1 MPARLE
7 TRSEGLSTQASPR
20 LEPVPETPREP
31 ERYQSVGYRLKVALL
46 GRPLKTSE
54 QHEEKI
60 RKRIALAV
68 FSSDPIS
75 STAYATEEMLLVL
88 VLAGTAAIGF
98 ALPISFAIVGL
109 LAILILSYR

>member
-88 VLAGTAAIGF
+88 VAAGAGAMTL
-98 ALPISFAIVGL
+98 ALPLAAGIAL
-109 LAILILSYR
+109 LLLVLV